1 MKGKGL
7 PPLCRQG
14 SPLRSD
20 PFLRYRCGMNKP
32 LTAFTPLVKKAL
44 IRAFCESPLFLFFLM
59 WEHVF
64 RNRNRRSSTAI
75 SVSVNIS
82 EGRGKKTMNH
92 DQVVLLPPVL
102 RGLSGGGLCGV
113 ADLSPGS
120 GKIVV
125 SPAGAACCLARAWE
139 SRSKMGCRG
148 GRLSQCSSA
157 RALALLSSL
166 LPLRHSRW

>member
-1 MKGKGL
+1 LQTHERKGAAA
-7 PPLCRQG
+7 PLLSRV
-14 SPLRSD
+14 SASLRSI
-20 PFLRYRCGMNKP
+20 PSLTLRNEQ
-32 LTAFTPLVKKAL
+32 AL
-44 IRAFCESPLFLFFLM
+44 DCIHPAGQESTYRAFCESPLFLFFLI

-64 RNRNRRSSTAI
+64 RKRRSSTAI

-113 ADLSPGS
+113 TDLSPGS
-120 GKIVV
+120 GKISV

-148 GRLSQCSSA
+148 GRLPQCSFA
-157 RALALLSSL
+157 RALALLASL
-166 LPLRHSRW
+166 